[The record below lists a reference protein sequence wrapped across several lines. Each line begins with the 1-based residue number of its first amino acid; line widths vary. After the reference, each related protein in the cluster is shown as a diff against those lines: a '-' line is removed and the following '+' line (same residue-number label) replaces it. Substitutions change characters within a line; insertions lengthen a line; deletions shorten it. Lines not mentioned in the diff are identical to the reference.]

1 MRPGLRKLFDKQP
14 WRRENVRSILWCPN
28 LSGRD
33 DCMKER
39 FDIAAVLREI
49 ARLLEING
57 ENRFK
62 TEAYKRGARAL
73 ENHEGDFDAL
83 VKTRRLKEIPG
94 IGTALSAI
102 IEEIYR
108 TGECWM
114 LEQLREGLTPGAI
127 ELSAVPGLNLKKI
140 IALHHALRIES
151 ISDLKAA
158 CQEGLVSKV
167 KGFGLKSQAKLLSD
181 IASLQTPKDGS
192 LLLSHALE
200 AAERILLHLR
210 GSPELIEADL
220 AGALR
225 RRKETVRRI
234 CIVAA
239 SSQSRAVLDRFLRF
253 PALAHTDEL
262 DESRC
267 LARLAGGLQA
277 ELTVVAAE
285 DYAAALHARTGARRH
300 ITKLQDLARSKAM
313 TLYPESPDSDAHR
326 PWIDSENEIYR
337 RLGVQYIPPEMRED
351 EGEIEIASAGRLT
364 QPVEFAD
371 IRGMMHCHTIYS
383 DGRNSIEEMALAAE
397 AMGMT
402 YLTITDHS
410 PSAHYAGGVGIDRLR
425 AQWDE
430 IARVQ
435 ERVKIKLLKG
445 TESDILED
453 GSLDYP
459 DHVLE
464 KFDIIIA
471 SIHARY
477 KMDSEQMT
485 QRLLRALRLP
495 FFKIWG
501 HPLGRLIGSRP
512 PLTCRMEEVLDAIA
526 ESKCAIE
533 VNGDPHRL
541 DLEPQ
546 WIRAARTRG
555 IKWIVSTDA
564 HSIVGLANLHYGV
577 STARRGW
584 LTRDEVLNTL
594 DAEDFMRSVHP

>member
-1 MRPGLRKLFDKQP
+1 VP
-14 WRRENVRSILWCPN
+14 SILDYRVQD
-28 LSGRD
+28 RD
-33 DCMKER
+33 GFLMRER
-39 FDIAAVLREI
+39 FDIAADLRTI
-49 ARLLEING
+49 ARLLEIKG
-57 ENRFK
+57 ENPFK
-62 TEAYKRGARAL
+62 TQAYERGASAI
-73 ENHEGDFDAL
+73 ENHQGDFDTL
-83 VKTRRLKEIPG
+83 VKTGRLKEIPG
-94 IGTALSAI
+94 IGTALAAI
-102 IEEIYR
+102 IEEIYH

-114 LEQLREGLTPGAI
+114 LQQLLEGMPPGVI

-140 IALHHALRIES
+140 IALHDALGIES
-151 ISDLKAA
+151 VADLKAA
-158 CQEGLVSKV
+158 CQEGSVSRV

-181 IASLQTPKDGS
+181 IETLQAPRDGS
-192 LLLSHALE
+192 LLLNHALE
-200 AAERILLHLR
+200 AGERILLHLR
-210 GSPELIEADL
+210 AGPELIEADL

-239 SSQSRAVLDRFLRF
+239 SNQSRAVLDRFLRF

-262 DESRC
+262 DETRC

-277 ELTVVAAE
+277 ELTVVAPK
-285 DYAAALHARTGARRH
+285 DYVATFHARTGSRRH
-300 ITKLQDLARSKAM
+300 ITKLQVLARSKAM
-313 TLYPESPDSDAHR
+313 TLYPEAPGSHAHR
-326 PWIDSENEIYR
+326 PYIDSEKEIYR
-337 RLGVQYIPPEMRED
+337 RLGIQYIPPEMRED

-364 QPVEFAD
+364 QPVELAD
-371 IRGMMHCHTIYS
+371 IRGMTHCHTIYS

-410 PSAHYAGGVGIDRLR
+410 PSAHYARGVGIDRLR

-435 ERVKIKLLKG
+435 QRVKIKLLKG

-459 DHVLE
+459 DHFLE
-464 KFDIIIA
+464 QFDIIIA
-471 SIHARY
+471 SIHSRHR
-477 KMDSEQMT
+477 MDSEQMT
-485 QRLLRALRLP
+485 QRLLRALELP

-512 PLTCRMEEVLDAIA
+512 PLECRMGQVLDAIA

-541 DLEPQ
+541 DLEPD

-555 IKWIVSTDA
+555 IKFIVSTDA
-564 HSIVGLANLHYGV
+564 HSIGGLGSLHYGV

-584 LTRDEVLNTL
+584 LLRDEVLNTL
-594 DAEDFMRSVHP
+594 DAEDFMRAVHP

>member
-1 MRPGLRKLFDKQP
+1 MR
-14 WRRENVRSILWCPN
+14 
-28 LSGRD
+28 
-33 DCMKER
+33 ER
-39 FDIAAVLREI
+39 FDIAGDLREI
-49 ARLLEING
+49 ARLLEIKG
-57 ENRFK
+57 ENPFK
-62 TEAYKRGARAL
+62 TQAYERGASAL
-73 ENHEGDFDAL
+73 ENHEGDFNAL
-83 VKTRRLKEIPG
+83 VKSGRLKEIPG
-94 IGTALSAI
+94 IGNALAAI

-114 LEQLREGLTPGAI
+114 LQQLREGLPPGVI
-127 ELSAVPGLNLKKI
+127 ELSAVPGLNLQKI
-140 IALHHALRIES
+140 IALHDALRIES
-151 ISDLKAA
+151 IADLKAA

-181 IASLQTPKDGS
+181 IDTLRTAKDGA
-192 LLLSHALE
+192 LLLNHALQ

-210 GSPELIEADL
+210 AGPELIEADL

-225 RRKETVRRI
+225 RRKETIRQI

-239 SSQSRAVLDRFLRF
+239 GTQPRAVLDRFLCF
-253 PALAHTDEL
+253 PALAYTDEL

-267 LARLAGGLQA
+267 LARLAGGLHA
-277 ELTVVAAE
+277 ELTVVGPE
-285 DYAAALHARTGARRH
+285 DYVAALHARTGSRRH
-300 ITKLQDLARSKAM
+300 IAKLQDLARSKAI
-313 TLYPESPDSDAHR
+313 TLYPEAPSSGGRQTDIR
-326 PWIDSENEIYR
+326 SENAIYR
-337 RLGVQYIPPEMRED
+337 RLGLKYIPPEMRED
-351 EGEIEIASAGRLT
+351 EGEIEIASAGILP
-364 QPVEFAD
+364 QPIELAD
-371 IRGMMHCHTIYS
+371 IRGMTHCHTVYS

-435 ERVKIKLLKG
+435 QRVKIKLLKG
-445 TESDILED
+445 TESDICED

-459 DHVLE
+459 DPVLE

-471 SIHARY
+471 SIHARH

-485 QRLLRALRLP
+485 QRLLRALKLP

-512 PLTCRMEEVLDAIA
+512 PLACRMEEVLDTIA
-526 ESKCAIE
+526 ESKCAVE

-541 DLEPQ
+541 DLEPH

-555 IKWIVSTDA
+555 IKCIVSTDA
-564 HSIVGLANLHYGV
+564 HSIGGLANLHYGV

-594 DAEDFMRSVHP
+594 DAEDFMRAIHP

>member
-1 MRPGLRKLFDKQP
+1 MR
-14 WRRENVRSILWCPN
+14 
-28 LSGRD
+28 
-33 DCMKER
+33 ER
-39 FDIAAVLREI
+39 FDIAADLREI
-49 ARLLEING
+49 ARLLEIKG
-57 ENRFK
+57 ENPFK
-62 TEAYKRGARAL
+62 TQAYERGASAL

-83 VKTRRLKEIPG
+83 VKTGRLKEIAG
-94 IGTALSAI
+94 IGNALAAI
-102 IEEIYR
+102 VEEIYR

-114 LEQLREGLTPGAI
+114 LQQLREGLPPGAV

-140 IALHHALRIES
+140 IALHDALGIES
-151 ISDLKAA
+151 IADLKAA

-167 KGFGLKSQAKLLSD
+167 KGFGLKSQAKLLAD
-181 IASLQTPKDGS
+181 IESLQIPKDGS

-200 AAERILLHLR
+200 TAERILKHLR
-210 GSPELIEADL
+210 AAPELIEADL

-234 CIVAA
+234 SIVAA
-239 SSQSRAVLDRFLRF
+239 SNQSRAVLDRFLRF

-277 ELTVVAAE
+277 ELIVVAPE
-285 DYAAALHARTGARRH
+285 DYVAALHARTGSRRH
-300 ITKLQDLARSKAM
+300 IAKLQDLARSKAM
-313 TLYPESPDSDAHR
+313 TLYPEAPDSRAHR
-326 PWIDSENEIYR
+326 PCIDSENEIYR
-337 RLGVQYIPPEMRED
+337 RLGIQYIPPEMRED

-364 QPVEFAD
+364 QPVELAD
-371 IRGMMHCHTIYS
+371 IRGMTHCHTIYS

-402 YLTITDHS
+402 YVTITDHS
-410 PSAHYAGGVGIDRLR
+410 PSAHYARGVGIDRLR

-435 ERVKIKLLKG
+435 QRVKIKLLKG

-459 DHVLE
+459 DHFLE
-464 KFDIIIA
+464 QFDIIIA
-471 SIHARY
+471 SIHSRHR
-477 KMDSEQMT
+477 MDSEQMT
-485 QRLLRALRLP
+485 QRLLRALKLP

-512 PLTCRMEEVLDAIA
+512 PLECRMGQVLDAIA

-541 DLEPQ
+541 DLEPD

-555 IKWIVSTDA
+555 IKFIVSTDA
-564 HSIVGLANLHYGV
+564 HSIGGLGSLHYGV

-584 LTRDEVLNTL
+584 LSRDEVLNTL
-594 DAEDFMRSVHP
+594 DAEDFMRAVHP

>member
-1 MRPGLRKLFDKQP
+1 MR
-14 WRRENVRSILWCPN
+14 
-28 LSGRD
+28 
-33 DCMKER
+33 ER
-39 FDIAAVLREI
+39 FDIAAALREI
-49 ARLLEING
+49 ARLLEIKG
-57 ENRFK
+57 ENSFK

-83 VKTRRLKEIPG
+83 VKTGRLKEIAG
-94 IGTALSAI
+94 IGDALAAI

-114 LEQLREGLTPGAI
+114 LQQLREGLPSGVI

-140 IALHHALRIES
+140 IALHDALRIES
-151 ISDLKAA
+151 IADLKAA
-158 CQEGLVSKV
+158 CQEGLVSKI

-181 IASLQTPKDGS
+181 IESLDTPKDGAV
-192 LLLSHALE
+192 LLHHTLE
-200 AAERILLHLR
+200 EAERILLHLR
-210 GSPELIEADL
+210 AGPELIEAGF

-225 RRKETVRRI
+225 RRKETIRQI

-239 SSQSRAVLDRFLRF
+239 SEQSKAVLDRFLRF
-253 PALAHTDEL
+253 PTLAHTDEL

-267 LARLAGGLQA
+267 LGRLAGGLQA
-277 ELTVVAAE
+277 ELTVVAPE
-285 DYAAALHARTGARRH
+285 DYAAALHARTGSRRH
-300 ITKLQDLARSKAM
+300 IAKLQDLARSKAT
-313 TLYPESPDSDAHR
+313 TLYPEAPTSGGGHTS
-326 PWIDSENEIYR
+326 IGSENEIYR
-337 RLGVQYIPPEMRED
+337 RLGLQYIPPEMRED
-351 EGEIEIASAGRLT
+351 EGEIEIAGDGMLP
-364 QPVEFAD
+364 QPIALAD
-371 IRGMMHCHTIYS
+371 IRGMTHCHTVYS
-383 DGRNSIEEMALAAE
+383 DGRNSIEQMALAAE

-435 ERVKIKLLKG
+435 QRVKIKLLKG
-445 TESDILED
+445 TESDICED

-471 SIHARY
+471 SIHARH

-485 QRLLRALRLP
+485 ERLLRALKLP

-512 PLTCRMEEVLDAIA
+512 PLACRMEAVLDTIA
-526 ESKCAIE
+526 ESNCAVE

-541 DLEPQ
+541 DLEPH

-555 IKWIVSTDA
+555 IKCIVSTDA
-564 HSIVGLANLHYGV
+564 HSIGGLANLHYGV

-594 DAEDFMRSVHP
+594 DAEDFMRAVHP

>member
-1 MRPGLRKLFDKQP
+1 MFGSRDRDGYLMR
-14 WRRENVRSILWCPN
+14 
-28 LSGRD
+28 
-33 DCMKER
+33 ER
-39 FDIAAVLREI
+39 FDIAADLRKI
-49 ARLLEING
+49 ARLLEIKG
-57 ENRFK
+57 ENPFK
-62 TEAYKRGARAL
+62 TQAYERGASAI
-73 ENHEGDFDAL
+73 ENYQGDFDTL
-83 VKTRRLKEIPG
+83 VKTGRLKEIPG
-94 IGTALSAI
+94 IGTALAAI
-102 IEEIYR
+102 IDEIYD

-114 LEQLREGLTPGAI
+114 VQQLLEGMPPGVI
-127 ELSAVPGLNLKKI
+127 ELSALPGLNLKKI
-140 IALHHALRIES
+140 AALHDALGIES
-151 ISDLKAA
+151 IADLKAA

-181 IASLQTPKDGS
+181 IESFEIPKDGS

-200 AAERILLHLR
+200 TAERILLHLR
-210 GSPELIEADL
+210 AGPELIEADL

-239 SSQSRAVLDRFLRF
+239 SNQSREVLDRFLHF

-262 DESRC
+262 DEGRC
-267 LARLAGGLQA
+267 LARLADGLRA
-277 ELTVVAAE
+277 ELTVVAPK
-285 DYAAALHARTGARRH
+285 DYVAALHAQTGSRRH
-300 ITKLQDLARSKAM
+300 ITKLQDLARSKSM
-313 TLYPESPDSDAHR
+313 TLYPEVPDSPADR
-326 PWIDSENEIYR
+326 PCINSENEIYQ
-337 RLGVQYIPPEMRED
+337 RLGIQYIPPEMRED

-364 QPVEFAD
+364 QPIELGD
-371 IRGMMHCHTIYS
+371 IRGMTHCHTIYS

-410 PSAHYAGGVGIDRLR
+410 PSAHYARGVGIDRLR

-435 ERVKIKLLKG
+435 QRVKIKLLKG

-459 DHVLE
+459 GHFLE

-471 SIHARY
+471 SIHSRHR
-477 KMDSEQMT
+477 MDSEQMT
-485 QRLLRALRLP
+485 ERLLRALKLP

-512 PLTCRMEEVLDAIA
+512 ALECRMGQVLDAIA

-533 VNGDPHRL
+533 VNGDPRRL
-541 DLEPQ
+541 DLEPD
-546 WIRAARTRG
+546 WIRSARTRG
-555 IKWIVSTDA
+555 IKFIVSTDA
-564 HSIVGLANLHYGV
+564 HSVGGLGSLHYGV
-577 STARRGW
+577 SMARRGW
-584 LTRDEVLNTL
+584 LSRDEVLNSL
-594 DAEDFMRSVHP
+594 DAEDFMRAVHP